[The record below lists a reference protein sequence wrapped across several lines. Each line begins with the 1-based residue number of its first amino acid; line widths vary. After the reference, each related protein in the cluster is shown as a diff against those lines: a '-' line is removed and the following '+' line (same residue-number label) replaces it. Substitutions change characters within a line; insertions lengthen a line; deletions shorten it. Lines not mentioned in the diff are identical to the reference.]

1 MKLDSNRGET
11 RLPMVVLY
19 LAGAVVG
26 APFFLLAIGL
36 TSLNGTW
43 LMLAVAA
50 LPLIALVPLWF
61 WLRRP
66 NSGGSNVSIGAH
78 DAYPP
83 GA

>member
-1 MKLDSNRGET
+1 MKLDSNRGEP

-19 LAGAVVG
+19 LAVAVVG

-43 LMLAVAA
+43 LMFAVTA
-50 LPLIALVPLWF
+50 LPFIALVPLWF

-66 NSGGSNVSIGAH
+66 SSGGSNVSIAAH